1 MKLDFLSIVALSV
14 GLALGANAYAQRHDE
29 KPHGT
34 PPKAAA
40 KPATDVQ
47 PPAGAT
53 QTFELND
60 GGKIFVMKDGTMAHY
75 NAAGNRV
82 KMKDGQIMAAKDGSK
97 LMMKNNAI
105 WKTITEHGTLKP
117 GH

>member
-1 MKLDFLSIVALSV
+1 MHKLAIPLLL
-14 GLALGANAYAQRHDE
+14 LAF
-29 KPHGT
+29 
-34 PPKAAA
+34 
-40 KPATDVQ
+40 
-47 PPAGAT
+47 AGAAFAANP
-53 QTFELND
+53 QTIELKD
-60 GGKIFVMKDGTMAHY
+60 GGKIVIEEKGTMVHI

-82 KMKDGQIMAAKDGSK
+82 KMRDGRVMITKDGHK